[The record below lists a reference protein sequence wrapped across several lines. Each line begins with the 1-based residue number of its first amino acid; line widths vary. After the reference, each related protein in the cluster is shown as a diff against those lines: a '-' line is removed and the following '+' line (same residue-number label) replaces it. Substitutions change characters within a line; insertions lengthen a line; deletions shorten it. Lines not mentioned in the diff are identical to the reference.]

1 MAAIEFRPW
10 PFEVNEDV
18 ELLWFGSPYT
28 DYKGDWRVRVGFR
41 RISGEIR
48 VLSHSWGRL
57 PLLRIGQI
65 YTNGVLNQVRP
76 MSGSSYTVTIPA
88 LNNGKVVNG
97 FQVPKRLID
106 FGKNPELGTQKIV
119 QYAIGDIT
127 LCIPALELIRAMFIN
142 SRLLAYSLL
151 QPHGLEQLIDN
162 SHLNKNILHFHL
174 GSRVPN
180 TMATESNARHI
191 SWIYLDD
198 RIKAM
203 WDSVYHLLFSRAIAE
218 SPTNP
223 TKVLRKG
230 APLDVTLPPTG
241 PIEMIVRGDKF
252 INMILVKEIM
262 GFSGFT
268 HPASKIEFFH
278 HSKKRQESSFG
289 DRRLRLTTQSKNDD
303 MIINDDSENAKEDTN
318 QDVLEAPPTFM
329 KFINYPIVITLKKDV
344 RRTNAGNDVLV
355 STGRGGKNSEEPK
368 EVSVQDSIVGG
379 DTPPIDFKT
388 LEMVPIT
395 EAIGLEEF
403 FKMISV
409 LKEMT
414 SYTIR
419 MSVVR
424 IPPGKRFSICPNG
437 ARRTCA
443 IVQVT
448 NPVVTKYIL
457 EVARPDDWSV
467 STLILQPPQDMSLK
481 VIESEIKL
489 LLDGLLQKSGHWD
502 KYLLKRSKKLS
513 IEKVKHYQNDTV
525 SDWTFRIHDKIHQ

>member
-1 MAAIEFRPW
+1 
-10 PFEVNEDV
+10 
-18 ELLWFGSPYT
+18 
-28 DYKGDWRVRVGFR
+28 
-41 RISGEIR
+41 
-48 VLSHSWGRL
+48 
-57 PLLRIGQI
+57 
-65 YTNGVLNQVRP
+65 
-76 MSGSSYTVTIPA
+76 
-88 LNNGKVVNG
+88 
-97 FQVPKRLID
+97 
-106 FGKNPELGTQKIV
+106 
-119 QYAIGDIT
+119 
-127 LCIPALELIRAMFIN
+127 
-142 SRLLAYSLL
+142 
-151 QPHGLEQLIDN
+151 
-162 SHLNKNILHFHL
+162 
-174 GSRVPN
+174 
-180 TMATESNARHI
+180 
-191 SWIYLDD
+191 
-198 RIKAM
+198 
-203 WDSVYHLLFSRAIAE
+203 
-218 SPTNP
+218 
-223 TKVLRKG
+223 
-230 APLDVTLPPTG
+230 
-241 PIEMIVRGDKF
+241 MIVRGDKF

-424 IPPGKRFSICPNG
+424 IP
-437 ARRTCA
+437 
-443 IVQVT
+443 
-448 NPVVTKYIL
+448 
-457 EVARPDDWSV
+457 
-467 STLILQPPQDMSLK
+467 
-481 VIESEIKL
+481 
-489 LLDGLLQKSGHWD
+489 
-502 KYLLKRSKKLS
+502 
-513 IEKVKHYQNDTV
+513 
-525 SDWTFRIHDKIHQ
+525 